1 MLGLMLLRCVIV
13 DDSPVFLAAAK
24 SLLERQGALVV
35 GVAQTPD
42 DAIRQVTELRPD
54 VMLLD
59 VHLGTESGF
68 ELANRLFH
76 EAGVEPRQMVLIS
89 TDSGDDHADLI
100 SATPVAGFL
109 TKTALSVTRIRQ
121 LMTSED

>member
-1 MLGLMLLRCVIV
+1 MLRCVIV

-35 GVAQTPD
+35 GVAQTPE
-42 DAIRQVTELRPD
+42 DAIRQVGELHPD
-54 VMLLD
+54 VTLLD
-59 VHLGTESGF
+59 VHLGAESGF
-68 ELANRLFH
+68 DLAKRLFH
-76 EAGVEPRQMVLIS
+76 EAGVEPRQMVMIS
-89 TDSGDDHADLI
+89 TDSGDELADLI
-100 SATPVAGFL
+100 SASPVAGFI

>member
-1 MLGLMLLRCVIV
+1 MLRCVIV
-13 DDSPVFLAAAK
+13 DDSPVFLTAAK

-42 DAIRQVTELRPD
+42 DAIRQVAELRPD
-54 VMLLD
+54 VTLLD
-59 VHLGTESGF
+59 VHLGAESGF
-68 ELANRLFH
+68 ELAKRLFH
-76 EAGVEPRQMVLIS
+76 EAGVQPRQMVLIS

-109 TKTALSVTRIRQ
+109 TKTALSVTRIQ
-121 LMTSED
+121 ELMASDG